1 MASVHLP
8 ARRFL
13 SAHLIALIFA
23 GAAMSEGL
31 LLSPTEYP
39 PRPVIAVAP
48 QVAAPET
55 FTAVGP
61 RIPPLLL
68 KEWVPSGPSKVECGL
83 REFVDGV
90 RHKVEREG
98 PLADARSLS
107 TERFRVSRSGRVQV
121 YVHCSRWNEEA
132 RAALERAGMLVETV
146 GMLPRPVAQ
155 GWLPFDSVDTV
166 AALDFVAQVGPPAYP
181 VVHTG
186 SKTAESDV
194 ILKAATARILY
205 SVDGTGTRVGVL
217 SDSVD
222 QRSEAQATGDLPPDS
237 SIYIGKEGSGADEGT
252 AMLEIVHDEAPG
264 ALLGFYGPDT
274 SLDMAAGIADLKNH
288 GCGIICDDLAYI
300 DQPCF
305 EEGAIEQA
313 ITNVVAGG
321 SVYVTCAANYAQQ
334 HYAATYSNVAA
345 DVLGSTGVN
354 VHSFGSLVS
363 GVPAYL
369 MPVNCPADTTTFI
382 VLQWDSPWGYASD
395 DYDLFLCDLAATGY
409 FAKSDNAQ
417 NGSQYPLEIIAFN
430 PGSSGGWGFVLIR
443 KTAGAS
449 RKLKVYVM
457 RGGLDSHYRV
467 AAGSIGFNNKAQ
479 NAIVVGAISSANFGG
494 GTIEPF
500 SGQGPVTISYPSP
513 ATWNKP
519 DITGIDGVQ
528 VTGAGGF
535 PVPFYGTSA
544 ASPSVAGVVSLMRS
558 ARPSATVEQ
567 VKAALTQTASDRG
580 TTGYD
585 HVYGWGL
592 ADAVT
597 AIQALLP
604 AYHLMFYA
612 SPTSA
617 VAGSPFST
625 QPVVAVLDKNNSL
638 VSSFSGAVT
647 LSIKSGTGTAGAVL
661 NGTKTVNVVG
671 GMASFTGLSI
681 NLAGTGYV
689 LTATAPDVTSADSS
703 AFNVSAAP
711 TPAKLAFS
719 IQPGGANAND
729 PLSPQP
735 VVAAQD
741 AIGLTVTSFN
751 GPVTLAIKSGTGT
764 TGATLKGATTVN
776 AVNGIATFAGLSVDK
791 GGTGYVLTATSGTIA
806 PADSN
811 AFNITATYPPGD
823 LDKNFVFNMADLV
836 LGARVLGGLATFP

>member
-1 MASVHLP
+1 MPSVHLTTCCV
-8 ARRFL
+8 L
-13 SAHLIALIFA
+13 SAHIVALVWA
-23 GAAMSEGL
+23 WGAASAGPL
-31 LLSPTEYP
+31 LPPSEYP
-39 PRPVIAVAP
+39 PRPVITVPAQPLASGRFDASSPRMPASLLRKWAP
-48 QVAAPET
+48 SQ
-55 FTAVGP
+55 
-61 RIPPLLL
+61 
-68 KEWVPSGPSKVECGL
+68 PSRVDCAL
-83 REFVDGV
+83 REFAPAVRSAMERQGPAFDG
-90 RHKVEREG
+90 R
-98 PLADARSLS
+98 ALS
-107 TERFRVSRSGRVQV
+107 SERFRVSRSGKVQV
-121 YVHCSRWNEEA
+121 NVHCNRWSEEA
-132 RAALERAGMLVETV
+132 RATLEGLGMIVEAV
-146 GMLPRPVAQ
+146 GMVPRPVVQ
-155 GWLPFDSVDTV
+155 GWLPCDSVDR
-166 AALDFVAQVGPPAYP
+166 ASALDFVTFISPPAYP
-181 VVHTG
+181 VAGAG

-205 SVDGTGTRVGVL
+205 SVDGAGTRVGVI

-222 QRSEAQATGDLPPDS
+222 QRAEAQATGDLPPDT

-274 SLDMAAGIADLKNH
+274 SLDMAAGIADLANH
-288 GCGIICDDLAYI
+288 GCGIICDDLAYL

-313 ITNVVAGG
+313 INNVVAGG
-321 SVYVTCAANYAQQ
+321 CFYITCAANYAQA
-334 HYAATYSNVAA
+334 HYAATYNNVAA
-345 DVLGSTGVN
+345 DVLGSTGVS
-354 VHSFGSLVS
+354 VHSYGSLVS

-395 DYDLFLCDLAATGY
+395 DYDLFLCDIAATGY
-409 FAKSDNAQ
+409 YARSDNVQ
-417 NGSQYPLEIIAFN
+417 NGSQYPLEVIAFN
-430 PGSSGGWGFVLIR
+430 PGASGGWGFVLIR
-443 KTAGAS
+443 KSAGAA

-457 RGGLDSHYRV
+457 RGALESHYRV

-479 NAIVVGAISSANFGG
+479 NAVVVGAISSANFGG

-500 SGQGPVTISYPSP
+500 SGQGPVTITYPSP

-544 ASPSVAGVVSLMRS
+544 ASPSVAGVVALMRS
-558 ARPSATVEQ
+558 AAPSATVNQ
-567 VKAALTQTASDRG
+567 LKSALAQTASDRG
-580 TTGYD
+580 ATGYD

-597 AIQALLP
+597 AVQAVLP
-604 AYHLMFYA
+604 PYHLMYYA

-617 VAGSPFST
+617 VAGSPFAT
-625 QPVVAVLDKNNSL
+625 QPVVAVLDKNSSL
-638 VSSFSGAVT
+638 VPSFSGAVT
-647 LSIKSGTGTAGAVL
+647 LSIKPGTGTPGAVL
-661 NGTKTVNVVG
+661 NGTTTVNVAG

-689 LTATAPDVTSADSS
+689 LTATAPGVTSADSS
-703 AFNVSAAP
+703 AFNVAAAP
-711 TPAKLAFS
+711 TPARLAFS
-719 IQPGGANAND
+719 IQPGGANANA

-764 TGATLKGATTVN
+764 AGATLKGATTVN
-776 AVNGIATFAGLSVDK
+776 AVNGIATFTGLSIDK

-806 PADSN
+806 PAESN
-811 AFNITATYPPGD
+811 AFNIAATYPPGD
-823 LDKNFVFNMADLV
+823 LDKNFVFDLADLV